1 MLAMSA
7 CCRCTAPGAAIMSF
21 DYPAAEVWL
30 EDLRAHPQPG
40 QGYVMCTKC
49 ADKLTPPLGWRLAD
63 RRSVARLFAPLEV
76 A

>member
-1 MLAMSA
+1 MTN
-7 CCRCTAPGAAIMSF
+7 CVRCAAPGAALMAF

-30 EDLRAHPQPG
+30 EDLRVAPKPG
-40 QGYVMCTKC
+40 QGYPMCAQC

-63 RRSVARLFAPLEV
+63 RRSVTPLFAPLEV